1 MSNELNPNSQNVTT
15 MMASNSAKGRKL
27 WWRRRDLTTMRRDIF
42 TSFLRFFFMCMHA
55 KTHRSVTIFST
66 LWDCQIYTWD
76 SRNCGLVF
84 LKLQQ
89 RMRHILQGKKTIL
102 ARCRLHH
109 ASSVTFEIDL
119 ILLMQTSNISYRIVL
134 HITIRVFI

>member
-1 MSNELNPNSQNVTT
+1 
-15 MMASNSAKGRKL
+15 
-27 WWRRRDLTTMRRDIF
+27 MRRDIF

-89 RMRHILQGKKTIL
+89 RIEWGILTQYT
-102 ARCRLHH
+102 
-109 ASSVTFEIDL
+109 
-119 ILLMQTSNISYRIVL
+119 YREYQEGE
-134 HITIRVFI
+134 FG